1 MGKAYRCKSLDCLQT
16 ARYHTLG
23 NLPEPVLT
31 HRFCG
36 SGVQTIHL
44 QISPFLLNCQ
54 AKEIY

>member
-1 MGKAYRCKSLDCLQT
+1 MGKAYRYKSLDYLQT

-36 SGVQTIHL
+36 
-44 QISPFLLNCQ
+44 
-54 AKEIY
+54 